1 MYEQIEEL
9 KLYFQVIYL
18 GIRETDGILTFTLT
32 LKLQS
37 QYTLMVLKLML
48 RGCEN
53 LSA

>member
-32 LKLQS
+32 LKS